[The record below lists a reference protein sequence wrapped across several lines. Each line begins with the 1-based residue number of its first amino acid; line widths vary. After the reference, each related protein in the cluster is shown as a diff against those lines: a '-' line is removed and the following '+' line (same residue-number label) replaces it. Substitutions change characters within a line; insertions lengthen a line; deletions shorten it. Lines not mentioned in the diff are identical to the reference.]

1 MYVESRTSRVRGSS
15 AKNLLYPRCPFVLGQ
30 LLTLKTSLFSLL
42 IELLI
47 VFVLGFNLDSYKN
60 DYLYR

>member
-1 MYVESRTSRVRGSS
+1 M
-15 AKNLLYPRCPFVLGQ
+15 LGQ